1 MDESSLE
8 QDAALVRRTLAGDDE
23 AFKELMAKYVRIAG
37 SIAYSVVGD
46 FHIAADMV
54 QEAFIKVYRLLST
67 LENPKTFR
75 SYLANAVRSTS
86 LDWVRRQKS
95 LSRGSPI
102 SFSDYAE
109 EAPEME
115 DESTRGTAPL
125 QSVEDSEMYEKILE
139 LVAELPE
146 NYREVFV
153 LKHVEDVTYTE
164 IADILGIS
172 VSAVEARLFRARKML
187 RDKLAKLEQ

>member
-8 QDAALVRRTLAGDDE
+8 QDAELVRQTLAGDDG
-23 AFKELMAKYVRIAG
+23 AFKKLMEKYVRIAG

-54 QEAFIKVYRLLST
+54 QEAFVKVYRLLST

-75 SYLANAVRSTS
+75 SYLANAVRSS
-86 LDWVRRQKS
+86 ALDWVRRQKS

-102 SFSDYAE
+102 AFADYAE
-109 EAPEME
+109 EEPELE
-115 DESTRGTAPL
+115 DEGPRGTAPL
-125 QSVEDSEMYEKILE
+125 QRVENSEMYNRILD

-146 NYREVFV
+146 TYREVFV
-153 LKHVEDVTYTE
+153 LKHIEDVSYTE

-187 RDKLAKLEQ
+187 RDKLARLE

>member
-8 QDAALVRRTLAGDDE
+8 QDAELVRQTLAGDDD
-23 AFKELMAKYVRIAG
+23 AFKKLMEKYVRIAG
-37 SIAYSVVGD
+37 SIAYGVVGD

-54 QEAFIKVYRLLST
+54 QEAFVKVYRLLST

-75 SYLANAVRSTS
+75 SYLANAVRSS
-86 LDWVRRQKS
+86 ALDWLRKQKS

-102 SFSDYAE
+102 AFADYAE
-109 EAPEME
+109 EAPELE
-115 DESTRGTAPL
+115 DEGPRGTAPL
-125 QSVEDSEMYEKILE
+125 QRVEDSEMYSRILD

-146 NYREVFV
+146 HYREVFV
-153 LKHVEDVTYTE
+153 LKHVEDVSYTD

-187 RDKLAKLEQ
+187 RDKLTKLEQ